1 MSVLTDTRFRLLVM
15 GGLGVLSYVFADQWV
30 AAFIFLM
37 ILFGVWNVIYL
48 LIVPRTRFTGGIV
61 VLFLSM
67 PVLGLGTSVPWVGLI
82 GGLLFGHGSWLALLA
97 AARLDE

>member
-1 MSVLTDTRFRLLVM
+1 MNVLDNSRFRLLTI
-15 GGLGVLSYVFADQWV
+15 GGLGVVSFVFADQWV
-30 AAFIFLM
+30 ASFIFLM
-37 ILFGVWNVIYL
+37 ILFAIWNAIFL

-67 PVLGLGTSVPWVGLI
+67 PVLGVGTSAPWVGAI
-82 GGLLFGHGSWLALLA
+82 GGLLFVHGSWLALVA